1 MGFCVA
7 VNCGN
12 NSFRKNKTVGVS
24 FFRLPKN
31 EQLKKKWL
39 INIRRENLPKEVR
52 ICHLHFKESCFIRD
66 LEVIN
71 FPIYLVFKCINYIN
85 I

>member
-12 NSFRKNKTVGVS
+12 NSFKKNKNTAVS

-31 EQLKKKWL
+31 EQMKKKWL
-39 INIRRENLPKEVR
+39 NNIKRENLPKEVR
-52 ICHLHFKESCFIRD
+52 ICHLHFEESCFKRD
-66 LEVIN
+66 LEV
-71 FPIYLVFKCINYIN
+71 CILDFQLTKYKY
-85 I
+85 